1 MPATAPH
8 TTFVPFGSPAQPR
21 LSLSSDRVSRGVLN
35 GGWWPRSRDP
45 AAELAGLVVAIT
57 GHYGPIRRLIL
68 NSHTWDTGF
77 DRLVVGS
84 GTVQIRWFSTAEPS
98 LLVAI
103 TEYGDQVNLLVVPP
117 DTSADTARTAMAKAA
132 DPANRLH
139 APAILAARS
148 NTPLTDG
155 G

>member
-1 MPATAPH
+1 MLATARL
-8 TTFVPFGSPAQPR
+8 TTFVPFGSPARPR
-21 LSLSSDRVSRGVLN
+21 LSLSSDRVSRAVLN

-57 GHYGPIRRLIL
+57 DHYGPIRRLIL

-103 TEYGDQVNLLVVPP
+103 TESGDQVNLLVVPP
-117 DTSADTARTAMAKAA
+117 DTSAATARTAMAKAA
-132 DPANRLH
+132 DPANRLVVGAVTTATADH
-139 APAILAARS
+139 
-148 NTPLTDG
+148 
-155 G
+155 